1 MESRFLEEK
10 ISPKADELR
19 CAMQASSS
27 CRGTGGGAA
36 DSQVES
42 AESSSSTMK
51 TKAEGVLRVGPDGR
65 QVHIVKDQK
74 AIGTLKAKSRVHTG
88 SAGLQKVLAVN

>member
-1 MESRFLEEK
+1 MESRFLRRENQPEGE
-10 ISPKADELR
+10 ELR

-36 DSQVES
+36 DSRVES

-51 TKAEGVLRVGPDGR
+51 TKAEGVLRLGPNVR
-65 QVHIVKDQK
+65 QVHTVKDQK
-74 AIGTLKAKSRVHTG
+74 AIRTLKAKSRLHTG
-88 SAGLQKVLAVN
+88 SAGLQEILAGN